1 MFAWIGWGL
10 EEAKDDGEADVST
23 HGSSDASPCCVASRN
38 LCWDW
43 DANSGLRFEVDTLRK
58 RVRGLEEQL
67 EGAIAAAAAARESLE
82 ASERDRLAVQSALER
97 AEAAGAQSTEL
108 TRANADLR
116 VANRQMTL
124 QLEKQA
130 TELEA
135 ATLAR
140 KHAEDRLAEM
150 LENRIFGDAAAE
162 TIQWTKSPRTVRYT
176 TSAGAGGVDFRPTL
190 SGAPETS
197 SHFDESEWSGLT
209 IGPGPPSTRN
219 SPRKDVSSGLDSS
232 AAKGCCVLQ

>member
-1 MFAWIGWGL
+1 MFAWLGWVV
-10 EEAKDDGEADVST
+10 EEAKDADVST
-23 HGSSDASPCCVASRN
+23 HGSSEASPSATVASRVANHN
-38 LCWDW
+38 LRG
-43 DANSGLRFEVDTLRK
+43 DASSGLRLEVDTLRK

-116 VANRQMTL
+116 VVNRQMAL
-124 QLEKQA
+124 ELEKQA
-130 TELEA
+130 TELGA

-150 LENRIFGDAAAE
+150 LEHRIFGDAAAE

-190 SGAPETS
+190 SGTPETS
-197 SHFDESEWSGLT
+197 SHFEESEWSGLT
-209 IGPGPPSTRN
+209 IGPGPPSTRS
-219 SPRKDVSSGLDSS
+219 SPRKDVSSELDSS